1 MKIFLDTSYI
11 FKVLR
16 FVSKFWYSNL
26 IFFNKLVNWKIILI
40 SDYVIQELL
49 QSHILLKLWYDD
61 VQKFLYF
68 LHNFLSKFWIEIFE
82 SKDLKEKYLQYVND
96 KNDAQILQDAIESW
110 CNVLLTNNVKD
121 FKVDLIEKNLWI
133 KIVKKL

>member
-1 MKIFLDTSYI
+1 MKIFLDTSYM

-16 FVSKFWYSNL
+16 DN
-26 IFFNKLVNWKIILI
+26 
-40 SDYVIQELL
+40 
-49 QSHILLKLWYDD
+49 